1 MYLVILAG
9 GHGTRLWPVS
19 RKNSPK
25 QSECF
30 FDKKTLL
37 QLTYDRALK
46 GFKKENIFISCG
58 RSQFPL
64 LSKQLKNVS
73 KENFIIEPEAKGTA
87 MAIGFA
93 CIKLLKKDENAT
105 IAIAN
110 SDHFIKQENEY
121 LRILSLA
128 SKVVEKNPKKLMLV
142 GIKPQYPETGYG
154 YIELGKLFSKI
165 KNDSIY
171 NIIRFKEKPDLKTAK
186 KYLSSGKFYWNP
198 AWFVFK
204 AKTMIDLFEKY
215 LPKHFNSLDEIYK
228 SLDKKDL
235 SLIENKSFSKVENIS
250 IDYGIMEKTHDMLLV
265 PANISWYDVGHWR
278 AVGDCF
284 IDKNTIN
291 LEEGKTLVIES
302 KNNLIINKNKDKLLT
317 VLGVD
322 NLVVIDTKDALFIC
336 PKDKSQEVKKVIDHL
351 KKDKKL
357 SKYL

>member
-9 GHGTRLWPVS
+9 GHGTRLWPIS

-37 QLTYDRALK
+37 QLTYERACL
-46 GFKKENIFISCG
+46 GFKKEDIFISCG
-58 RSQFPL
+58 KSQFSL
-64 LSKQLKNVS
+64 LSKQLKGVE

-93 CIKLLKKDENAT
+93 CIKLLKKDKNAT

-110 SDHFIKQENEY
+110 SDHFIKEEKEY
-121 LRILSLA
+121 IRILRLA
-128 SKVVEKNPKKLMLV
+128 ENIVKKNPSKLILV

-154 YIELGKLFSKI
+154 YIELGKLFRKI

-171 NIIRFKEKPDLKTAK
+171 NIVRFKEKPDLKTAK

-198 AWFVFK
+198 AWFVFR
-204 AKTMIDLFEKY
+204 AKTMIDLYEKY
-215 LPKHFNSLDEIYK
+215 LPNHFKALNEIYK
-228 SLDKKDL
+228 HLAKKDL
-235 SLIENKSFSKVENIS
+235 LAIEKKYFSKVENIS
-250 IDYGIMEKTHDMLLV
+250 IDYGIMEKTRNMFLV
-265 PANISWYDVGHWR
+265 PANISWYDVGHFR
-278 AVGDCF
+278 AVAECFGD
-284 IDKNTIN
+284 NNSLN
-291 LEEGKTLVIES
+291 LEDGSVLAVES
-302 KNNLIINKNKDKLLT
+302 KNNLIINKNKTKLLT
-317 VLGVD
+317 ILGID

-336 PKDKSQEVKKVIDHL
+336 PKDRSQDVKKVIEIL

>member
-9 GHGTRLWPVS
+9 GHGTRLWPIS
-19 RKNSPK
+19 RKNTPK

-37 QLTYDRALK
+37 QITYERALK
-46 GFKKENIFISCG
+46 GFKKEDIFISCG
-58 RSQFPL
+58 KSQFSL
-64 LSKQLKNVS
+64 LSKQLKNVK
-73 KENFIIEPEAKGTA
+73 KENFIIEPEARGTA

-93 CIKLLKKDENAT
+93 CVRLLKKDKDAI

-110 SDHFIKQENEY
+110 SDHFIKEEKEY
-121 LRILSLA
+121 IRILRLA
-128 SKVVEKNPKKLMLV
+128 DGVIKKNPNKLMLV

-171 NIIRFKEKPDLKTAK
+171 NIARFKEKPDLKTAK
-186 KYLSSGKFYWNP
+186 KYISSGKFYWNP
-198 AWFVFK
+198 AWFVFR

-215 LPKHFNSLDEIYK
+215 LPNHFKALDEIYK
-228 SLDKKDL
+228 HLAKKDL
-235 SLIENKSFSKVENIS
+235 SLIEKKSFSKVENIS
-250 IDYGIMEKTHDMLLV
+250 IDYGIMEKTRDMFLI
-265 PANISWYDVGHWR
+265 PADISWYDVGHFR
-278 AVGDCF
+278 AVGECF
-284 IDKNTIN
+284 RDKNSVN

-302 KNNLIINKNKDKLLT
+302 YNNLIINKNKDKLLT
-317 VLGVD
+317 ILGID
-322 NLVVIDTKDALFIC
+322 NLVVVDTKDALFIC
-336 PKDKSQEVKKVIDHL
+336 PKDRSQDVKKVIEIL

>member
-9 GHGTRLWPVS
+9 GHGTRLWPIS

-37 QLTYDRALK
+37 QLTYERALL

-58 RSQFPL
+58 ANQFPL
-64 LSKQLKNVS
+64 LYKQLKNVK

-93 CIKLLKKDENAT
+93 CIKLLKKDKDAT

-110 SDHFIKQENEY
+110 SDHFIKEEKEY
-121 LRILSLA
+121 IRILHLA
-128 SKVVEKNPKKLMLV
+128 DDLVKKNPSKLMLV

-154 YIELGKLFSKI
+154 YIELGKLFKKI

-171 NIIRFKEKPDLKTAK
+171 NIVRFKEKPDLKTAK

-198 AWFVFK
+198 AWFVFR
-204 AKTMIDLFEKY
+204 AKTMIDLYEKY
-215 LPKHFNSLDEIYK
+215 LPNHFKALDDIYK
-228 SLDKKDL
+228 HLAQKDL
-235 SLIENKSFSKVENIS
+235 SLIEKKSFSKVENIS
-250 IDYGIMEKTHDMLLV
+250 IDYGIMEKINNMLLI

-278 AVGDCF
+278 AVGECF
-284 IDKNTIN
+284 SNNNSVN
-291 LEEGKTLVIES
+291 LEEGKTLIIES
-302 KNNLIINKNKDKLLT
+302 KNNLVINKNKEKLLT
-317 VLGVD
+317 ILGID
-322 NLVVIDTKDALFIC
+322 NLVVIDTKDALFVC
-336 PKDKSQEVKKVIDHL
+336 PKDRSQDVKKVIEIL